1 MRLFAVALIFFGVA
15 ASYAQA
21 PVVPHKMHFADM
33 TLAIR
38 DEARRE
44 IQKDVD
50 ALVRN
55 PKYFD
60 QKVERAKRYFPII
73 DKIFLEED
81 VPLDLR
87 YLVLQESS
95 LVADAVS
102 VSNAVGFWQFKDFTA
117 ISVGL
122 RVDSQIDER
131 MNIFSASR
139 GAARY
144 LKQNNQQFDNWIL
157 ALQAYQ
163 MGAGGVKR
171 AVGDN
176 HNGKRHFEV
185 TADTY
190 WYIKKFIAH
199 KVAFENAVEGS
210 PQVAAATIELKAKKS
225 LTELAKEVNVE
236 EAVLREYNK
245 WILTGMIPDDRVYV
259 VVVPNGVMGSEVNP
273 ASVLASKT
281 ASKAKPIPF
290 KKTPLQH
297 EIKFINGLRAIKALE
312 GETLV
317 GLTDQAG
324 VTLARF
330 LKFNEMQID
339 HPIEPG
345 LFYFLERKKKS
356 SAVVQHKVKLG
367 DDLWSISQQYG
378 LQLKKLKKWN
388 NGHAGNRL
396 QVGSIVWLTS
406 GKRIEQPLPTL
417 PDVPK
422 EQIVALEQ
430 ESFNWEVKA
439 VERQA
444 AQVDSSTAVV
454 VRQVEAAQVPN
465 VTFNEDR
472 FAKEHLVAKGETL
485 YSLSKTYGASVVDI
499 AKWNNLAIDNGLS
512 IGQKIIFFLPKK
524 EEKLHETSEADVN
537 PTIDKSLVH
546 LVSQSDTLYAIARQY
561 GVTIKDLMDWND
573 KKELSVKE
581 GEKIKVRRK

>member
-1 MRLFAVALIFFGVA
+1 MRFFAVALIFFGVA

-73 DKIFLEED
+73 DKIFVEED

-199 KVAFENAVEGS
+199 KVAFENAVDGS

-259 VVVPNGVMGSEVNP
+259 VVVPNGVMSSEVNP

-290 KKTPLQH
+290 KKSPLQH

-339 HPIEPG
+339 QPIEPG

-356 SAVVQHKVKLG
+356 SAVVRHKVKLG

-388 NGHAGNRL
+388 NGYEGNRL

-439 VERQA
+439 VDRQA
-444 AQVDSSTAVV
+444 TQVDSSTVVV
-454 VRQVEAAQVPN
+454 VRQVEAAQVPK

-499 AKWNNLAIDNGLS
+499 AKWNNLAIHNGLT
-512 IGQKIIFFLPKK
+512 IGQKIILFLPKK
-524 EEKLHETSEADVN
+524 EETLHETSEAEVN
-537 PTIDKSLVH
+537 PTIDNSLIH